1 MNKTPIIGDSM
12 SITINFQWL
21 IKIIVVI
28 CAGAYGVY
36 KFETRINDLEKS
48 LDTAVNKLMVLEQ
61 ERKTQQ
67 EKEMAELEEKIGW
80 YEQELNLNPFSWG
93 KKKKK

>member
-1 MNKTPIIGDSM
+1 MSKTPIIGDSM

-21 IKIIVVI
+21 IKIMIIV

-48 LDTAVNKLMVLEQ
+48 LDTAVDKLMVLEQ

-80 YEQELNLNPFSWG
+80 YEHEVSMKDG
-93 KKKKK
+93 